1 LIDLVRATSEPYDRN
16 WQVFDRVDL
25 DVILDLGQV
34 QTLEDI
40 TLSCFENNDARIFLP
55 ASIEISVSI
64 DNKDYNVVAA
74 QNLGVPEKA
83 QPVSLKN
90 LTFDLKKA
98 QARYIHVKAKNI
110 GTLPAWHR
118 NAGQAFAGVM
128 MYFDEIIVR

>member
-1 LIDLVRATSEPYDRN
+1 M
-16 WQVFDRVDL
+16 
-25 DVILDLGQV
+25 
-34 QTLEDI
+34 
-40 TLSCFENNDARIFLP
+40 
-55 ASIEISVSI
+55 EISVSS
-64 DNKDYNVVAA
+64 DNKDYKVVAT
-74 QNLGVPEKA
+74 QNLGVSEKA

-118 NAGQAFAGVM
+118 NAGQAFAGAL